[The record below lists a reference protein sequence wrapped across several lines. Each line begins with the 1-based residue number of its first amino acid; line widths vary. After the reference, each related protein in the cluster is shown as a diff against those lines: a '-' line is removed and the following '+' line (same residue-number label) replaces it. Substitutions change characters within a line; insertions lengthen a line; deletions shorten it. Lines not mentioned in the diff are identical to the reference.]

1 MPETVTTEL
10 LGEHP
15 KLHLIEIEGIKDA
28 QVSNSWIRSGDGLIG
43 FGEWKSTVV
52 RGENRFSDARKWW
65 QEQLASLKI
74 QNNVHG
80 VGTGPILFS
89 SFSFDEA
96 MESRLV
102 IPKIIVGQK
111 GGKSWITWI
120 GDEAQPALKEMTAI
134 PKSGAIEFSQGSL
147 SDTEWKARVAIAINK
162 IKNSELDKVVLA
174 RDLIGKS
181 NQDISKQALINS
193 LIENYPTTWVFL
205 VSNLIGATPELLVRL
220 SKSLVTSR
228 VLAGTI
234 KMTGNEAQDLALAAS
249 LAKSS
254 KDLEEHEYAVR
265 SVADALAPYCS
276 STNVPEAPFVLHL
289 ANVMH
294 LATDVTGVVND
305 SVTPVD
311 IFTIISS
318 LHPSAA
324 VCGTPTSKA
333 KQVID
338 ELEGMNRGRYAGP
351 VGWIDAHNDGEI
363 GIALRTGQISDDSK
377 SIQIYAGCGIV
388 AGSDPEAELEESQ
401 AKLKPMR
408 RALETN
414 S

>member
-1 MPETVTTEL
+1 MQQTVTTEL

-147 SDTEWKARVAIAINK
+147 SDTELKARVAIAINK
-162 IKNSELDKVVLA
+162 IKNS
-174 RDLIGKS
+174 
-181 NQDISKQALINS
+181 
-193 LIENYPTTWVFL
+193 
-205 VSNLIGATPELLVRL
+205 
-220 SKSLVTSR
+220 
-228 VLAGTI
+228 
-234 KMTGNEAQDLALAAS
+234 
-249 LAKSS
+249 
-254 KDLEEHEYAVR
+254 
-265 SVADALAPYCS
+265 
-276 STNVPEAPFVLHL
+276 
-289 ANVMH
+289 
-294 LATDVTGVVND
+294 
-305 SVTPVD
+305 
-311 IFTIISS
+311 
-318 LHPSAA
+318 
-324 VCGTPTSKA
+324 
-333 KQVID
+333 
-338 ELEGMNRGRYAGP
+338 
-351 VGWIDAHNDGEI
+351 
-363 GIALRTGQISDDSK
+363 
-377 SIQIYAGCGIV
+377 
-388 AGSDPEAELEESQ
+388 
-401 AKLKPMR
+401 
-408 RALETN
+408 
-414 S
+414 